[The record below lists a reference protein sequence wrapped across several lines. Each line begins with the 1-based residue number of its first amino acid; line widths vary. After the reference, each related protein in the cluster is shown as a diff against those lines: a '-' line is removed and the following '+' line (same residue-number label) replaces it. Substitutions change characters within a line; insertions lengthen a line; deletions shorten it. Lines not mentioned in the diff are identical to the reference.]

1 MRVHPDRLLADGY
14 DSALVSIQGS
24 AGQPR
29 IVLVRK
35 PYGTSLE
42 GARIR
47 SGVIPGRIALRVEFA
62 GAPPATL
69 ELTSVLDTRDR
80 DEDGTPDFLR
90 LDQQRDRSTFRRWF
104 TYLAE
109 LQYFQP
115 SADRAPEINDCA
127 ALIRYAYREALRV
140 HDSAWAQEAKLALVP
155 PFGSLEKYA
164 YPHTPLT
171 AGLFR
176 VGPGPFRAADLS
188 NGAFLQFADARTLL
202 RYNTH
207 VFSRELAGAQPGDL
221 LFFRQQTSPVTYH
234 SMIYLGASQLRPDG
248 RSYVLYH
255 TGSGEIRRLTVEELA
270 RFPQPE
276 WRPLAANPNFLG
288 IARWNILNVGQS

>member
-1 MRVHPDRLLADGY
+1 VRVHPDRLLADGY

-90 LDQQRDRSTFRRWF
+90 LDTSKGIAARFAAGSPILPSCSISSHPRDRV
-104 TYLAE
+104 
-109 LQYFQP
+109 
-115 SADRAPEINDCA
+115 PEINDCA

-140 HDSAWAQEAKLALVP
+140 HDTAWAQEAKLAVVP
-155 PFGSLEKYA
+155 AFGLPRKS
-164 YPHTPLT
+164 TTTRTRRLT

-176 VGPGPFRAADLS
+176 VRPGPFQAADS
-188 NGAFLQFADARTLL
+188 VGRGRISAVRRRQDFAALQHAR
-202 RYNTH
+202 
-207 VFSRELAGAQPGDL
+207 SSAAELAGAQPGDL
-221 LFFRQQTSPVTYH
+221 LFFRQQTSHVTYH
-234 SMIYLGASQLRPDG
+234 GMIYLGAPARCNPDG
-248 RSYVLYH
+248 RSYVSVSY
-255 TGSGEIRRLTVEELA
+255 
-270 RFPQPE
+270 
-276 WRPLAANPNFLG
+276 RPG
-288 IARWNILNVGQS
+288 